1 MFISDQPFYYISGWC
16 SRKSIHLGQSSSL
29 DAVHIHFGRFSSWGD
44 VHIELELGRSSSWD
58 DDHIQLCLSSSS
70 DDAHIQLGPS
80 SSWDDAHIQLGQSS
94 SWDDAHIQLGHSS
107 SCDDAHIQLGRF
119 LHEAMFTSSLADF
132 LRETMITSSL
142 AVVLYSVLY
151 ILSTSSD
158 DVHVKQMYT
167 LALLPLQRMF
177 PQNIAC
183 EIRHLQAWPFFHACP
198 FHQSVGHIII
208 MLLLDWWLIAQL
220 LVFLTSVALLST

>member
-44 VHIELELGRSSSWD
+44 VHIELGWFSSWD
-58 DDHIQLCLSSSS
+58 DDHIQLGRCT
-70 DDAHIQLGPS
+70 IQCTVHLVY
-80 SSWDDAHIQLGQSS
+80 
-94 SWDDAHIQLGHSS
+94 
-107 SCDDAHIQLGRF
+107 C
-119 LHEAMFTSSLADF
+119 
-132 LRETMITSSL
+132 
-142 AVVLYSVLY
+142 
-151 ILSTSSD
+151 TSSD